1 MLWKFDF
8 HATAPYYETNRR
20 KNLLTRLTQEQFLA
34 VLEATNNTVYFWQQG
49 RICLFSL
56 ALRQLNNTE

>member
-1 MLWKFDF
+1 MLSKFDF

-34 VLEATNNTVYFWQQG
+34 VLEASEKIVYFGSKDGYVYFPW
-49 RICLFSL
+49 L
-56 ALRQLNNTE
+56 